1 MKKITLLFIVTLVLG
16 SIVGFSVLELTG
28 IAFYTGSPSD
38 GGKTCSSNGGCHSG
52 GATVP
57 TVSIT
62 ATPAFG
68 AGNTYVAGTT
78 YTITVTGTGSYPKY
92 GLGLEII
99 KANSGASTDAGTFG
113 AVVTSN
119 CKKLTST
126 TKPTNI
132 VQTAASGTSNKAVF
146 SFTWTAPSSG
156 SAYLYCALLG
166 VNGTG
171 SDTGDKATTTSL
183 TLTQNTS
190 SSTPVIVGNT
200 FNATLFPNPAHDFV
214 YLNYSLKESSDVKA
228 EIFTME
234 GKKSASFNY
243 NNQIAGEHRET
254 INLSELNL
262 TNGIYSVSITA
273 GNNRVTKNIVIQ

>member
-1 MKKITLLFIVTLVLG
+1 MKKITLLLLTLSSLIAISAFTVLNPG
-16 SIVGFSVLELTG
+16 G
-28 IAFYTGSPSD
+28 ISYHTGSPYD
-38 GGKTCSSNGGCHSG
+38 KMDCSMCHSG
-52 GATVP
+52 GSATP
-57 TVSIT
+57 TGTIT

-68 AGNTYVAGTT
+68 AGNTYTAGTT
-78 YTITVTGTGSYPKY
+78 YTLSVVCGGYPKF
-92 GLGLEII
+92 GFGLEIL
-99 KANSGASTDAGTFG
+99 NSNTTTAADAGTFG

-119 CKKLTST
+119 CKKMVTG

-132 VQTAASGTSNKAVF
+132 VQSAPTGTSNAATF
-146 SFTWTAPSSG
+146 SFRWTAPSTG
-156 SAYLYCALLG
+156 TAYVYYCVNG

-171 SDTGDKATTTSL
+171 STSGDKSKTFSM
-183 TLTQNTS
+183 TLTPSVPN
-190 SSTPVIVGNT
+190 STPTIVENT
-200 FNATLFPNPAHDFV
+200 FNAALFPNPTHDFV
-214 YLNYSLKESSDVKA
+214 TLNYSLKESSDVKA